1 MAMNWGEPG
10 ELGARIRTE
19 RERLGM
25 SLSNLA
31 EASGLSKAYLVRLE
45 TDPDSNPSLQVL
57 VRIAEALDLTAADLV
72 GRPRVTLAEE
82 PEIPT
87 PLRVFADEAGL
98 SQSEVR
104 TLASIRWRRGEAP
117 QTPQRWRYIYDSLR
131 ASQHLDERER

>member
-1 MAMNWGEPG
+1 MAMNWGERG
-10 ELGARIRTE
+10 ELGLRIRTE
-19 RERLGM
+19 RERLGL

-31 EASGLSKAYLVRLE
+31 EVSGLSKAYLVRLE

-57 VRIAEALDLTAADLV
+57 VRVAEALDVTAADLV

-87 PLRVFADEAGL
+87 PLREFADDEGL

-117 QTPQRWRYIYDSLR
+117 QTSARWRYIYDSLR
-131 ASQHLDERER
+131 ASQHLDERQR

>member
-1 MAMNWGEPG
+1 MAMNWGERG
-10 ELGARIRTE
+10 ELGLRIRTE
-19 RERLGM
+19 RERLGL

-31 EASGLSKAYLVRLE
+31 EVSGLSKAYLVRLE

-57 VRIAEALDLTAADLV
+57 VRIAEALDVTAADLV

-82 PEIPT
+82 LEIPT
-87 PLRVFADEAGL
+87 PLREFADDEGL

-117 QTPQRWRYIYDSLR
+117 QTQARWRYIYDSLR
-131 ASQHLDERER
+131 ASRHLDERQR